1 MKDFWE
7 DLWENFVKPYLLVL
21 ILIGWICWL
30 LVYSYLILVGELQ
43 WFDFMGLILIFFDV
57 LITFFY
63 QKSRLAR
70 LLRPI
75 ANSQGFFWI
84 LCCVITFSNLMHL
97 EAVWS
102 LYCYVLK
109 KRGVVLALAFLIEGI
124 HKYFTIP
131 KS

>member
-21 ILIGWICWL
+21 ILICGICWL
-30 LVYSYLILVGELQ
+30 LVYAYLVLAGELQ
-43 WFDFMGLILIFFDV
+43 WFDFIGLILIFSDV

-63 QKSRLAR
+63 QKSRHAR
-70 LLRPI
+70 HLSPI

-97 EAVWS
+97 ETAWT
-102 LYCYVLK
+102 LYCYILK
-109 KRGVVLALAFLIEGI
+109 TRGVVFALAFLIGGI